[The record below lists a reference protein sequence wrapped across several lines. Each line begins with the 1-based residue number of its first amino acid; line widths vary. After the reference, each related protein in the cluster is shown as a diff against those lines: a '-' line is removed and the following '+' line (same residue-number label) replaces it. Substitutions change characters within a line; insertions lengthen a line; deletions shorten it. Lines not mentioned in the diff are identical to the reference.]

1 MIKELSL
8 KILDRLNAAGI
19 QTQQIAFQEII
30 DRQVGALERPAVN
43 ISINQSAFTKVT
55 LTKYKA
61 ALVVSLF
68 LMIQNVA
75 GEKQRR
81 FAIYDLIEE
90 IISTLILQDFGLA
103 LQDHLRPTAFN
114 NVTDKQFSDTGYS
127 IYQID
132 FYTSIIFTKQPSDE
146 ERDIGILRTI
156 VSDYFLQDPTDD
168 GVSDGQTIVTVA
180 NIFGGNAFTAYE
192 EKIYGGRA
200 KSSFRLGDI
209 YGGKANSTYA

>member
-8 KILDRLNAAGI
+8 KILDRLNLAGL
-19 QTQQIAFQEII
+19 QTKQIDFKGII
-30 DRQVGALERPAVN
+30 DRQIGALDRPAVN
-43 ISINQSAFTKVT
+43 ISINQSSFTKVT
-55 LTKYKA
+55 LNKYKA

-68 LMIQNVA
+68 LLIQNVS

-81 FAIYDLIEE
+81 FAIYDLIEA
-90 IISTLILQDFGLA
+90 IIRTLILQDFGLD
-103 LQDHLRPTAFN
+103 LQDKLRPTSFN
-114 NVTDKQFSDTGYS
+114 NVTDKQFSDAGYS

-132 FYTSIIFTKQPSDE
+132 FYTTFIFTRELSEDESDV
-146 ERDIGILRTI
+146 GILRTI

-180 NIFGGNAFTAYE
+180 NISGGNAFSSAVE
-192 EKIYGGRA
+192 SIYGGRA
-200 KSSFRLGDI
+200 KSSFRLPNI